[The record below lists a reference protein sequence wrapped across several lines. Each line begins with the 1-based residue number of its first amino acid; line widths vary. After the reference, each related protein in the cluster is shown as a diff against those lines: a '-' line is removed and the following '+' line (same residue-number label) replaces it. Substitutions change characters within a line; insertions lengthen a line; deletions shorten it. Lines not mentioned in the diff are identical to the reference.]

1 MGYNKIPLAL
11 RYNDTTNNAEGLIEF
26 QLNLSDVGN
35 VCSATP
41 SDGQGLVWSG
51 GGDGSWCPSTLPTGG
66 GGTPTLPAGT
76 NGDLLINTGG
86 GTTYLASAA
95 SDAGIMQL
103 DPYFDANDEGAVAQ
117 WDGTK
122 LEVVFPDQ
130 LYMLVQAGENL
141 SKGDVVYVSGDTGS
155 GRFIVAKADASDP
168 SKMPAVGLAP
178 AAISNETNG
187 KIVSFG
193 RAVGLNTAGM
203 TVGKPVYVATT
214 AGGITKD
221 KPTGATD
228 LIQNIGIVSVV
239 DGTNGVIKVTG
250 VGRSNDIP
258 VNVDVVGSA
267 TIGTNEFTQTS
278 AKLANVDANHI
289 LISTATSAASSI
301 TSATLFS
308 NYYTQDQVYTKTEAD
323 AAFLEDSASS
333 INPPNLSGAV
343 TNGQLIKRSSD
354 TQFAGVTTTTDS
366 ETFLGTNAN
375 FRNLTDADLNGVIDG
390 DIIQFR
396 GTDSGVFSGV
406 TLQEAQT
413 YSNSL
418 TLGALNNVESIAD
431 DGADIG
437 TYVLATTGTE
447 YSAINLPH
455 SDLTLLDADDHT
467 QYVLSAGTRSMSALT
482 VNNEIT
488 TKDIEVTRLGPSRPT
503 SITHFSDWL
512 SLDVR
517 NNGYSPSLYAGGTHV
532 QDSNLVT
539 LNTTEYG
546 IGVLRLKS
554 GTTGNAQSRVMT
566 YDASIAPSTCGVSFA
581 GRVCPSGAWATGVNE
596 GVITMGIHNRSN
608 SNNLHPNAGA
618 WFQYDHSS
626 SNWQA
631 ITGWFTVSSNT
642 DTGISATPE
651 SFQVLQIKIDENWQ
665 TFDFYIDGS
674 SVATHTISTHNV
686 PTSSRYGFT
695 FSVRNG
701 SLAGPASFTSTGNEL
716 FLDWDYRKLTH
727 TATDRGES
735 YIQ

>member
-26 QLNLSDVGN
+26 QLNLSDVGD
-35 VCSATP
+35 VCSSTP
-41 SDGQGLVWSG
+41 SQGQGLVWSG
-51 GGDGSWCPSTLPTGG
+51 GSDGSWCPSTLPAGGG
-66 GGTPTLPAGT
+66 GGTPTLPTGDP
-76 NGDLLINTGG
+76 GDLLINTG

-103 DPYFDANDEGAVAQ
+103 DPYFDANDEGAIAQ

-130 LYMLVQAGENL
+130 LYMLVEAGENL
-141 SKGDVVYVSGDTGS
+141 SKGDVVYVTGDTGS
-155 GRFIVAKADASDP
+155 GRFIVAKADASD
-168 SKMPAVGLAP
+168 SNKMPAVGLVP
-178 AAISNETNG
+178 AAISNGNNG

-193 RAVGLNTAGM
+193 RAIGLDTDGM

-239 DGTNGVIKVTG
+239 DATNGVIKVTG

-258 VNVDVVGSA
+258 NNLDVVGSA
-267 TIGTNEFTQTS
+267 TIGTNEFTQTT
-278 AKLANVDANHI
+278 ANLANVDANHI
-289 LISTATSAASSI
+289 LISDSASATSSVASS
-301 TSATLFS
+301 TLFS
-308 NYYTQDQVYTKTEAD
+308 NYYTQAQAD
-323 AAFLEDSASS
+323 AAFIEDVDNAVSPNNLNTSLSDGNLVRVNGSTFNDVS
-333 INPPNLSGAV
+333 ITPN
-343 TNGQLIKRSSD
+343 
-354 TQFAGVTTTTDS
+354 S

-375 FRNLTDADLNGVIDG
+375 LEDTTNVTAAPVVRDLLQYDGTYWQPRTLSEVQTNSDAAGRIDLGGLG
-390 DIIQFR
+390 DVN
-396 GTDSGVFSGV
+396 DSDNPP
-406 TLQEAQT
+406 LDIPDAQT
-413 YSNSL
+413 VLYDRSTGSYVVSAL
-418 TLGALNNVESIAD
+418 KHSTLSGLGD
-431 DGADIG
+431 
-437 TYVLATTGTE
+437 
-447 YSAINLPH
+447 
-455 SDLTLLDADDHT
+455 DDHT

-482 VNNEIT
+482 VNNEIN

-503 SITHFSDWL
+503 CITHFSDWL

-517 NNGYSPSLYAGGTHV
+517 NNGYSPSLAGGASHV

-539 LNTTEYG
+539 MNTTEYG
-546 IGVLRLKS
+546 IGVLRLKTS
-554 GTTGNAQSRVMT
+554 TSVTNSQSRVMT
-566 YDASIAPSTCGVSFA
+566 YDSTVAPSTCGVSFA
-581 GRVCPSGAWATGVNE
+581 ARVCPSGAWTTGVNE

-608 SNNLHPNAGA
+608 SSNLHPNAGA

-674 SVATHTISTHNV
+674 SVATHLISTHNV

-695 FSVRNG
+695 LSVRNG
-701 SLAGPASFTSTGNEL
+701 SLAGPGSFTSGGNEL
-716 FLDWDYRKLTH
+716 FLDWDYRKITH

>member
-1 MGYNKIPLAL
+1 MTIKNRFPLAVS
-11 RYNDTTNNAEGLIEF
+11 YDSNNDPSGLAEFEPKTTD
-26 QLNLSDVGN
+26 LSDIGD
-35 VCSATP
+35 STP
-41 SDGQGLVWSG
+41 STGQVLTWTDDGKYQ
-51 GGDGSWCPSTLPTGG
+51 PQTPTGG
-66 GGTPTLPAGT
+66 GGGAVNSVNDLTGDVDLYVSSLSGLDLTNLGGAPGEGGGLLPQIIEWDGA
-76 NGDLLINTGG
+76 NSQWKAVYEEQQFIRIKNNTGA
-86 GTTYLASAA
+86 TL
-95 SDAGIMQL
+95 
-103 DPYFDANDEGAVAQ
+103 
-117 WDGTK
+117 TK
-122 LEVVFPDQ
+122 GQVVHAYGFQGDQ
-130 LYMLVQAGENL
+130 ALVGL
-141 SKGDVVYVSGDTGS
+141 
-155 GRFIVAKADASDP
+155 AKADSSTTMP
-168 SKMPAVGLAP
+168 SIGVVYADILDTESGLV
-178 AAISNETNG
+178 
-187 KIVSFG
+187 VSFG
-193 RAVGLNTAGM
+193 TADIDNTLTIEGSPAPGD
-203 TVGKPVYVATT
+203 TLYVSPNASGDLTAT
-214 AGGITKD
+214 
-221 KPTGATD
+221 KPTATSH
-228 LIQNIGIVSVV
+228 LIQNVGILLKAAPGAKV
-239 DGTNGVIKVTG
+239 KVTG

-258 VNVDVVGSA
+258 N
-267 TIGTNEFTQTS
+267 TIALGPAGETT
-278 AKLANVDANHI
+278 
-289 LISTATSAASSI
+289 I
-301 TSATLFS
+301 TSATAKFTGTTAS
-308 NYYTQDQVYTKTEAD
+308 QV
-323 AAFLEDSASS
+323 
-333 INPPNLSGAV
+333 
-343 TNGQLIKRSSD
+343 
-354 TQFAGVTTTTDS
+354 VTT
-366 ETFLGTNAN
+366 NASN
-375 FRNLTDADLNGVIDG
+375 QVSSQSIATIVGDTSTGADLQDLKDVDG
-390 DIIQFR
+390 ETLIGDARVGKIIQFQ
-396 GTDSGVFSGV
+396 GTGQSAEWKLVSVAEATNYDANPPEGEDVPAASQIDHGVLSG
-406 TLQEAQT
+406 
-413 YSNSL
+413 
-418 TLGALNNVESIAD
+418 LGD
-431 DGADIG
+431 
-437 TYVLATTGTE
+437 
-447 YSAINLPH
+447 
-455 SDLTLLDADDHT
+455 DDHT

-554 GTTGNAQSRVMT
+554 GTTSNAQSRVMT

-581 GRVCPSGAWATGVNE
+581 GRVCPSGAWETGVNE

-642 DTGISATPE
+642 NTGVAATPE